1 MTSQGSGLL
10 SALLGA
16 ALFALAG
23 AASAQEAWHTV
34 TGPEKSFT
42 ADLPAEPKYTTA
54 QSSTP
59 AGVAY
64 TMHQYQLEQGAS
76 AYVVQF
82 VIYPKDVNVADQQRV
97 LQSSLDRTAKDM
109 DGGKWG
115 SANFVKLQGA
125 TGVDAIGLREGSEIR
140 SYSVL
145 KGRQLYTLLHIGAP
159 GSAHSAEADRFVAS
173 LKIGP

>member
-1 MTSQGSGLL
+1 
-10 SALLGA
+10 
-16 ALFALAG
+16 
-23 AASAQEAWHTV
+23 
-34 TGPEKSFT
+34 
-42 ADLPAEPKYTTA
+42 
-54 QSSTP
+54 
-59 AGVAY
+59 
-64 TMHQYQLEQGAS
+64 MHQYQLERGTS

-115 SANFVKLQGA
+115 SANFVKLPGA

-159 GSAHSAEADRFVAS
+159 GSARSAEADRFVAS